1 MQSLI
6 ENNTFFYSF
15 IVITVVVVSALISQ
29 EIKERKRGR
38 KNKW

>member
-1 MQSLI
+1 MQDLV

-29 EIKERKRGR
+29 EIRERRKVR

>member
-6 ENNTFFYSF
+6 ENDTFFYSF
-15 IVITVVVVSALISQ
+15 IVITVVTVSALISQ
-29 EIKERKRGR
+29 EIRERRKVR